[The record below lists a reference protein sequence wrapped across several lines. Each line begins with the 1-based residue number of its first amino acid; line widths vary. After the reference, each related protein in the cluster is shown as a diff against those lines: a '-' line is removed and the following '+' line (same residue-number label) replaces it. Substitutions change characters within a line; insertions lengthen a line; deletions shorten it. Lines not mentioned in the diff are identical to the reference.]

1 MAIDDHSEL
10 AFELILQ
17 PSALNS
23 KLLSRQKNVNETGKI
38 IQNFPIL
45 PHIMIRRKKLLISN

>member
-23 KLLSRQKNVNETGKI
+23 KLLSRQKNVNETGI
-38 IQNFPIL
+38 VIQNRP
-45 PHIMIRRKKLLISN
+45 MS